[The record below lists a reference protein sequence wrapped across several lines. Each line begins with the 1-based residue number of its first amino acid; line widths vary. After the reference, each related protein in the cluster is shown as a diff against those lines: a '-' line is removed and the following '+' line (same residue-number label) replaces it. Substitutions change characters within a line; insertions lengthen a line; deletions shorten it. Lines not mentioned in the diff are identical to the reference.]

1 MEIAHTIVTSIAL
14 LLLLLAVLRHRQI
27 PLPLV
32 LRIGAIVAPLGEIF
46 AIADALLGTE
56 AINALLIGEYSL
68 NDSSS
73 TIQINDTEVSQVY
86 FVVMQL
92 FHLITISGM
101 FLIAVGML
109 VLVRRLIRQQHPQP
123 GPA

>member
-1 MEIAHTIVTSIAL
+1 MEIVHTLVTSTAL
-14 LLLLLAVLRHRQI
+14 LLLLLAVLRHRQK
-27 PLPLV
+27 PLPLP

-46 AIADALLGTE
+46 AIAEAFLGPE

-68 NDSSS
+68 NDPSS
-73 TIQINDTEVSQVY
+73 TIQINDTEVSHVY
-86 FVVMQL
+86 FAVMQL
-92 FHLITISGM
+92 FHLISISGM

-109 VLVRRLIRQQHPQP
+109 VFVRRLIRQQQPLP